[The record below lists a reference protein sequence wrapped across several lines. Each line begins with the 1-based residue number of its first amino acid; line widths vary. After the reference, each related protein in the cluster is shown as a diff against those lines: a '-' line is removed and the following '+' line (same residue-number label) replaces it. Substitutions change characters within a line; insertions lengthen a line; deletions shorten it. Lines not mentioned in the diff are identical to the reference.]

1 MAVFDALN
9 YNNEVFRAYITWS
22 GILIV
27 KMMMMGFLT
36 GFQRFR
42 KGVSKTEKMVNNVV
56 FIDEILLI
64 LGL

>member
-9 YNNEVFRAYITWS
+9 YSNEVFRCYITWS

-42 KGVSKTEKMVNNVV
+42 KGVSTGIELCK
-56 FIDEILLI
+56 DLI
-64 LGL
+64 LMA